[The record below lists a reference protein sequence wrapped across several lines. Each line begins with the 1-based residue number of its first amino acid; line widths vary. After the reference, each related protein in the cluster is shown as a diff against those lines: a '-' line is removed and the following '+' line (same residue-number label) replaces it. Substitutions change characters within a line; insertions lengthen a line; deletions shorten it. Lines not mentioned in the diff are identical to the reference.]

1 MLISIVLKP
10 KNPPNWRMILQSG
23 RDSNPNTTPYS
34 SDNYKFNVYSMSTKF
49 VDLYSVSKLKTL

>member
-23 RDSNPNTTPYS
+23 RDSNPNITPYS
-34 SDNYKFNVYSMSTKF
+34 SDNYKFNVYS
-49 VDLYSVSKLKTL
+49 VSKLKTL